1 MNSQD
6 NRALYASFLADG
18 ANYIQNLNSLLLR
31 LEQEPKSAEL
41 RTQAF
46 RNAHSLK
53 SEASYL
59 NESEIAKAAHELES
73 RLEELESGTSILDK
87 KAFDFLFYNVDRIQE
102 MFTLRKDQS
111 GFGEGEEEEQA
122 EVNEAGPDAVDR
134 RDELGGGSVH
144 LENEK
149 DFDFVPD
156 FTDFEMELIREA
168 RERGERFLRI
178 TVHLEEDTAISYAKG
193 YLILNNL
200 EQLLQVV
207 TTNPP
212 FGTGHEEGAEQEKY
226 RHIHFFCTGSAEDAK
241 IYRAVNV
248 DQVERIFISPLSF
261 ESVLYRQVG
270 KTEWDRS
277 AGEISLRISA
287 GDLDSLNG
295 YIDELKIRIHRLRR
309 QVPKEK
315 EQIDT
320 LRQLVDGLEEFA
332 ARLSMVDLGQVFL
345 PHFRMV
351 RDLAAKLDKHAE
363 LTLEGSEIRVDRRAA
378 EILYEIVVHLIR
390 NALDHGIER
399 PDERLS
405 KGKAEAGLI
414 LIKAREEEG
423 KLYVSVGDDGRGI
436 QKDLLLERARRQGI
450 RIDELPEGED
460 DLIRFLVYPGLSTLD
475 DATETS
481 GRGYGLD
488 LVFQKIR
495 QFEGGGLS
503 VESDAEGTTFTI
515 EIPAGF
521 TLMTLQIV
529 RCGGRFIAIPG
540 RHIRGTVETE
550 EGVFSADQNGAL
562 LWNSLP
568 VFTLEGRLYRTDV
581 NPTDSTGVVISYLDR
596 EAVLLVDELMFK
608 KEIPE
613 DRLTL
618 YIESSPYLH
627 KMKISGSGTEFT
639 YLSPSIVTI

>member
-6 NRALYASFLADG
+6 NRALYVSFLADG
-18 ANYIQNLNSLLLR
+18 ANYLQNLNSLLLR
-31 LEQEPKSAEL
+31 LEQEPKSTKL

-59 NESEIAKAAHELES
+59 NETEIAKAAHELES
-73 RLEELESGTSILDK
+73 RLEELESGSSILDK
-87 KAFDFLFYNVDRIQE
+87 KAFDFLFSHLDRIQE

-111 GFGEGEEEEQA
+111 GFEAETEETEEKEATGEEPNDETGGKTAQPEGEG
-122 EVNEAGPDAVDR
+122 V
-134 RDELGGGSVH
+134 
-144 LENEK
+144 
-149 DFDFVPD
+149 FDFIPD
-156 FTDFEMELIREA
+156 FSDFERELLHEA

-178 TVHLEEDTAISYAKG
+178 TVYLEEDTPISYAKG

-207 TTNPP
+207 RTNPP
-212 FGTGHEEGAEQEKY
+212 FGSGHEEQANEAKY
-226 RHIHFFCTGSAEDAK
+226 RSISFFCTGSAEDAK

-248 DQVERIFISPLSF
+248 DQVERILLSPLSF

-270 KTEWDRS
+270 KTEWERS
-277 AGEISLRISA
+277 SGEISLRISA

-295 YIDELKIRIHRLRR
+295 YIDELKIRIHRLSRH
-309 QVPKEK
+309 VPKEK
-315 EQIDT
+315 EQIDS
-320 LRQLVDGLEEFA
+320 LRQLVDGLEDFA
-332 ARLSMVDLGQVFL
+332 ARLSMVDLGKVFL

-363 LTLEGSEIRVDRRAA
+363 LTLEGSGIRVDRRAA
-378 EILYEIVVHLIR
+378 EILSEIVVHLIR

-414 LIKAREEEG
+414 LIKARQEEG

-436 QKDLLLERARRQGI
+436 QKDLLLERAKRQGI
-450 RIDELPEGED
+450 RIDELPEGEE
-460 DLIRFLVYPGLSTLD
+460 DLIRFLVYPGLTTLN

-495 QFEGGGLS
+495 RFEGGGLS
-503 VESDAEGTTFTI
+503 VESDVEGTTFTI
-515 EIPAGF
+515 EMPAGF

-529 RCGGRFIAIPG
+529 RCGGRFIAVPA
-540 RHIRGTVETE
+540 RHIRSTVKTE
-550 EGVFSADQNGAL
+550 EGVFSADENGAL

-581 NPTDSTGVVISYLDR
+581 SPSDSTGLVLSYLDK

-618 YIESSPYLH
+618 YIEGSPYLH